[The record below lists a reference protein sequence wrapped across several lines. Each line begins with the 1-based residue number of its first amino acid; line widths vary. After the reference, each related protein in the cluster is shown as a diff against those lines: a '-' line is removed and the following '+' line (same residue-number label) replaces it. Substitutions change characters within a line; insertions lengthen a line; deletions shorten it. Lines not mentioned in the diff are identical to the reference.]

1 MHFNQ
6 APQVSQSPQKQEYN
20 PKEKLAQAISD
31 GFRHIELQLEAKKE
45 PYKMF
50 EVNGRGYPVTT
61 EFDRTMAEI
70 QEATRLTQEYL
81 SNQEG
86 YREQQGGAKILEALN
101 AVQAV
106 ALSVGEMKALDI
118 EPDLITLLLKNVASR
133 GKATENSAN
142 DEKFLVKQTG

>member
-101 AVQAV
+101 AVQAL
-106 ALSVGEMKALDI
+106 ALIVGEMKALNVK
-118 EPDLITLLLKNVASR
+118 PALIASLVER
-133 GKATENSAN
+133 VTSPGGVTKDSAN